1 MNALLTEAIGENEIA
16 TKVNEFRER
25 LLNSLPVNLMTAE
38 FKNYVFYNSNERLEE
53 AKRAGAN
60 LADITIGDDCLPTWP
75 GRIWDPSEESLHDFI
90 QAQLAS
96 HHEAQQAGKLVC
108 EDIIWK
114 GNRKLDE
121 AKALGL
127 ELENIQIGLNLLPV

>member
-1 MNALLTEAIGENEIA
+1 MSAPLTKAIGENEIA
-16 TKVNEFRER
+16 TKVDEFREL

-38 FKNYVFYNSNERLEE
+38 FKNYIFYNSNERLEE
-53 AKRAGAN
+53 AKRAGAD

-75 GRIWDPSEESLHDFI
+75 DRTWDPTEESLHNFI
-90 QAQLAS
+90 QAQLTS
-96 HHEAQQAGKLVC
+96 HDEARQAGRLVC
-108 EDIIWK
+108 GDIIWK

-127 ELENIQIGLNLLPV
+127 ELEDIRIGLNLLPV